1 MSERLLA
8 AVLGSVAS
16 CTVVV
21 LLLVSVEPESA
32 PELTPEPPSRF
43 SPGDMP
49 IPVPILGRDIGDKVD
64 HKQRRKQWFRD
75 IHRAPPDVDW
85 KAIELENGQRIQ
97 ARRNAMAT
105 ARGKTAGAWRE
116 KGSENQAGRA
126 HVARRSLDGETLY
139 VGSSLGGVWKGSLDG
154 EGWSPIGDNLYGGAH
169 NMVVLP
175 ADAEGDPDV
184 VLISTDGGQVHRS
197 ADDGETWTVPSGL
210 PSLAAGR
217 RLKVTTDGSE
227 VVFFLAKANSWKLF
241 RSEDTGASFQ
251 EIVDLGSVQGDFW
264 LPRDG
269 GSGVYLISD
278 ALYLTEDLGETWEVV
293 GSVPAGGNRLELTAS
308 EAGAPRFWAVVGERD
323 IYRSDDLGSSWSLIK
338 SISNADSYYQY
349 WGEIN
354 ASITDIDI
362 FAHGGMEFFAT
373 RDGGDAFTRMNEW
386 WEYNYES
393 PVDNLHADMMGFDVF
408 ANDDGS
414 ETWYINTDGGTY
426 RSEDGLQSVE
436 NLSLSGIR
444 ISQYYSTLTDV
455 TDSDIVA
462 AGAQDQ
468 GYQISG
474 GIPQDDA
481 VLEFSQVVS
490 GDYGHLISGDGT
502 HDLVFSVYP
511 GTGLVQIGAENPGLV
526 WFDFPSEEAGNY
538 YAWMPPLT
546 ADPSDPEAFFFAA
559 THLYRYTRT
568 GDWEWTP
575 TRHSDQSFSLD
586 SYEFLSAFT
595 FAPSEPDRAYAAT
608 SSGRMF
614 VSDDGG
620 VSWEQSS
627 DSGPYSH
634 YFYGTALVVD
644 ADDPDIVY
652 VGGSGYGGPAV
663 YRSTDGGENWSDWS
677 EGMPSTTVYALIE
690 AADGSLF
697 AGSESGAWR
706 RGAGG
711 VEWIDI
717 TGTDAP
723 VTLYWSAEFVAE
735 INAVRFGTY
744 GRGIWDY
751 ALDGGDCSGEDADS
765 DGISCEEDCNDFDVT
780 VYPDA
785 EEVCDDGID
794 QDCDGVDEACPEDT
808 EDDSGDVNADD
819 TGSSEPDSM
828 LDGDEDLKA
837 GGCSCSSSGAP
848 VGWLVLLPMLLF
860 LRRR

>member
-1 MSERLLA
+1 MSERLLSSA
-8 AVLGSVAS
+8 LGSVMVCSVA
-16 CTVVV
+16 V
-21 LLLVSVEPESA
+21 LLLISIEPEVA
-32 PELTPEPPSRF
+32 PTESPQPPTRF

-49 IPVPILGRDIGDKVD
+49 HPVPILGRDIGDKVA

-75 IHRAPPDVDW
+75 LHRAPPDVEW
-85 KAIELENGQRIQ
+85 KAIELENGQAIQ
-97 ARRNAMAT
+97 TRRNAMVA
-105 ARGKTAGAWRE
+105 ARGHTAGAWEE
-116 KGSENQAGRA
+116 KGSENQAGRS
-126 HVARRSLDGETLY
+126 HVARRSLDGEALY

-154 EGWSPIGDNLYGGAH
+154 EDWTPIGDNLYGGAH

-175 ADAEGDPDV
+175 ADSAGDPDV
-184 VLISTDGGQVHRS
+184 VLVATDGGQVHRTT
-197 ADDGETWTVPSGL
+197 DDGLTWTVPTGL
-210 PSLAAGR
+210 PDLSSGR

-227 VVFFLAKANSWKLF
+227 VIFFLAKVGNSWRLF
-241 RSEDTGASFQ
+241 RSEDTGASF
-251 EIVDLGSVQGDFW
+251 ELVTDLGGVQGDFW

-269 GSGVYLISD
+269 ESGLYLISD
-278 ALYLTEDLGETWEVV
+278 ALYHSEDLGDSWETV
-293 GSVPAGGNRLELTAS
+293 GSVPSGASRYELAGS
-308 EAGAPRFWAVVGERD
+308 EAGAPRFWAVVSETD
-323 IYRSDDLGSSWSLIK
+323 IYRTDDLGGSWTLIK
-338 SISNADSYYQY
+338 SISSSDSYYQY

-354 ASITDIDI
+354 ASITDPDI

-373 RDGGDAFTRMNEW
+373 RDGGGSFTRMNEW

-408 ANDDGS
+408 VNDDGS

-444 ISQYYSTLTDV
+444 ISQYYSTLTDIN
-455 TDSDIVA
+455 DADIVA

-468 GYQISG
+468 GYQVSG
-474 GIPQDDA
+474 GISQDDG
-481 VLEFSQVVS
+481 VLEFAQVVS

-511 GTGLVQIGAENPGLV
+511 GTGLIQVGASNPGLA
-526 WFDFPSEEAGNY
+526 WFDFPSQESGNY

-546 ADPSDPEAFFFAA
+546 ADPDDVESFFFSA

-575 TRHSDQSFSLD
+575 TRHSDQNFTESSN
-586 SYEFLSAFT
+586 EFLSAFT
-595 FAPSEPDRAYAAT
+595 FAPSDSDRAYAAT

-614 VSDDGG
+614 ISDDGG
-620 VSWEQSS
+620 VTWDRSS
-627 DSGPYSH
+627 DNGPYSH

-652 VGGSGYGGPAV
+652 AGGSGYGGPAV
-663 YRSTDGGENWSDWS
+663 YRSTDGGESWSDWS
-677 EGMPSTTVYALIE
+677 DGMPSTTVYALIE

-711 VEWIDI
+711 SEWIDI

-723 VTLYWSAEFVAE
+723 VTLYWSVEYVSE

-751 ALDGGDCSGEDADS
+751 HLDGGDCFGEDADGDDS
-765 DGISCEEDCNDFDVT
+765 LCEDDCNDFDET

-785 EEVCDDGID
+785 DEVCDDGVD
-794 QDCDGVDEACPEDT
+794 QDCDGADEPCPDPTEGDSGGPDTVDTD
-808 EDDSGDVNADD
+808 DDSDGGIGGDDKI
-819 TGSSEPDSM
+819 TTP
-828 LDGDEDLKA
+828 
-837 GGCSCSSSGAP
+837 GCGCSSSAPP
-848 VGWLVLLPMLLF
+848 VGWLVLLPMLF
-860 LRRR
+860 LIRRR